1 MWESRWGARIKASS
15 APGATL
21 ASRRKDRYLCCCCTG
36 RTWILPS
43 QQQGLHNNRQPVSQN
58 VLPAVRRIPRAQPA
72 ASFAYAF
79 SSAGSLAQTS
89 SFSTCIPT
97 PSSLVASGGTRTTCC
112 PCLPWHCCQWKFLNC
127 TDGHPASPPE
137 TITAPGGRPRPCIM
151 WLSLPPWNHL
161 PSLLKSNPN
170 VWPCSLNCHITTSG
184 TSGYGAVV
192 YVGNTS
198 LKTLASLSCLLLLQ
212 SPYPAHTSK
221 TALNSQYQ
229 YSHTLLPDKTPWRQ
243 GPSHDTHPGVL
254 GPGPA
259 VDLPHTFVT
268 PVPTVM
274 TALCD
279 SVHWVAIYSISHF
292 YILMGETNKM
302 KSEHNYK
309 LYQVLWKKQTGVK

>member
-1 MWESRWGARIKASS
+1 MYPHPLFLGSIWGYQDYM
-15 APGATL
+15 L
-21 ASRRKDRYLCCCCTG
+21 
-36 RTWILPS
+36 
-43 QQQGLHNNRQPVSQN
+43 
-58 VLPAVRRIPRAQPA
+58 
-72 ASFAYAF
+72 
-79 SSAGSLAQTS
+79 SL
-89 SFSTCIPT
+89 
-97 PSSLVASGGTRTTCC
+97 SSLTLLPMEIPKLHRWASCFSAWNHHCPRSLVQPTGG
-112 PCLPWHCCQWKFLNC
+112 
-127 TDGHPASPPE
+127 G
-137 TITAPGGRPRPCIM
+137 PRPCIM

-192 YVGNTS
+192 HAGNTS
-198 LKTLASLSCLLLLQ
+198 PKTLASLSCLLLLQ
-212 SPYPAHTSK
+212 LPYPAHTSK

-259 VDLPHTFVT
+259 VDLPHTFVI

-309 LYQVLWKKQTGVK
+309 L